1 MQFIKIASVSKSK
14 YLFFYLLQLFFAVR
28 IFKCIYKN
36 TYFMYT
42 QFNTYHLNIHD
53 IVCNH
58 VYLNTRI

>member
-42 QFNTYHLNIHD
+42 QFSTYHLNTYTILY
-53 IVCNH
+53 IIM
-58 VYLNTRI
+58 YI